1 MDAPP
6 PSPKP
11 LHSPTVASTDAPPTA
26 ASAVAVDSNST
37 AEILPPSKPTVNG
50 GKSITIK
57 TKKNQKK
64 KKKLYM
70 DGSEA
75 TSSSTSSVCSTS
87 HSIQRG
93 VRVATK
99 QRNPRVLIASARQ
112 KECDVE
118 ALALPLGMSI
128 AAVVAQV
135 LERKY
140 ATRETMAV
148 DHLSKICSLAVRESL
163 ANVFGDNKFELFV
176 RNFEKSF
183 RSTLMTLRLINESS
197 QYTGEHPRY
206 SNKENDY
213 LDVIPPMSLNKEHGF
228 SCSSSIKAC
237 HSEEAEEHFG
247 TLEEREQNMQIDSK
261 TQELVLHGGGI
272 NRQLSCVSSFTNRS
286 VINQSVFSTLEKSVI
301 EQTRSND
308 LKAFEIG
315 LITKK
320 LQLKEKQLSLNSDL
334 NFLERCKLSMGISK
348 ASFKAEKFK
357 NELEE
362 TRHAALLKTCIDC
375 LVAGLLIML
384 ASVAYGAYVYSHN
397 RLTEATASCTPSER
411 SKSWWGVPNPMASVN
426 SGLRILWCQ
435 VQVVSRMLFGMLMI
449 LAIVYLLLQRS
460 AMSTQTMPIT
470 FILLLVFACG
480 FAGKLCIDTMGGSGY
495 HWLLYWEV
503 LCFLHLFSNVWT
515 SALFLILHG
524 PITVCQGPNSSTIV
538 PYWIRRFLFYATMLL
553 FLPLLCGLVPFASPV
568 EWKDHFSSRVIDFL
582 QSTSD

>member
-1 MDAPP
+1 MKTLYMNLKSRAFGCPDVPP
-6 PSPKP
+6 HAFD
-11 LHSPTVASTDAPPTA
+11 LPTCICIGVKDQSM
-26 ASAVAVDSNST
+26 
-37 AEILPPSKPTVNG
+37 
-50 GKSITIK
+50 SITFWHGFWVIHG
-57 TKKNQKK
+57 
-64 KKKLYM
+64 YGAY
-70 DGSEA
+70 GS
-75 TSSSTSSVCSTS
+75 
-87 HSIQRG
+87 
-93 VRVATK
+93 
-99 QRNPRVLIASARQ
+99 
-112 KECDVE
+112 
-118 ALALPLGMSI
+118 
-128 AAVVAQV
+128 QV

-197 QYTGEHPRY
+197 QYIGEHPRY

-362 TRHAALLKTCIDC
+362 TRHAVLLKTCIDC

-397 RLTEATASCTPSER
+397 RLTEATASCTPSE
-411 SKSWWGVPNPMASVN
+411 KMF
-426 SGLRILWCQ
+426 L
-435 VQVVSRMLFGMLMI
+435 
-449 LAIVYLLLQRS
+449 S
-460 AMSTQTMPIT
+460 AHQQ
-470 FILLLVFACG
+470 FF
-480 FAGKLCIDTMGGSGY
+480 
-495 HWLLYWEV
+495 
-503 LCFLHLFSNVWT
+503 
-515 SALFLILHG
+515 
-524 PITVCQGPNSSTIV
+524 
-538 PYWIRRFLFYATMLL
+538 
-553 FLPLLCGLVPFASPV
+553 
-568 EWKDHFSSRVIDFL
+568 
-582 QSTSD
+582 